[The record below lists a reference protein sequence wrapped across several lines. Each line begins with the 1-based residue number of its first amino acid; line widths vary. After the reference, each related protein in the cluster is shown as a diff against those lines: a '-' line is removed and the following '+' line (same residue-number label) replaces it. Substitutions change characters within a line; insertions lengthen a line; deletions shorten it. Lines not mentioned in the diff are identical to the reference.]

1 MKRIALIVFCMCT
14 CSGLFAATS
23 FTEFYTDTAT
33 GANINAGSTTGA
45 ALLTAANGNW
55 DSATGIFVCAGATD
69 LSAVTVGMWA
79 SVYIDAATTAVF
91 VSRITAVVDAT
102 DTITVSLTIKS
113 GTAPT
118 TSATARS
125 ITIGGVWKGPNAA
138 ENFPFGFVQSTM
150 VNASSHPVRVNIK
163 SGTTY
168 SITAAMTHANAGP
181 IRWQGYTTTVGDM
194 GRATIDGG
202 TAGASYILLTLSA
215 VNNDVV
221 DLIFQNNGATGSAN
235 GFNVT
240 GGECSVAR
248 CVVNSVRGIGL
259 SVGTA
264 SVVVECEAYSCNQSN
279 TAALGGISLNLTG
292 ALAVRCFSH
301 DNSGS
306 NSSGFVVGAGA
317 GQFIECTSDSN
328 GSEGFLLA
336 LNVGSVLIRCNSYNN
351 GGDGADMT
359 GAASAHIF
367 ENCNFVKNT
376 GWGINSSGAGAK
388 NGNILNC
395 AFGSGTQA
403 NGSGAITTAISGL
416 NEIGTIT
423 YAANLTP
430 WVDPA
435 NGDFRINLAAA
446 MGTGRGTFT
455 QTAASYSGT
464 ISYPDIGAV
473 QHRDGGGNLSSASAQ

>member
-1 MKRIALIVFCMCT
+1 MKKLALIVFCLFI
-14 CSGLFAATS
+14 CSGLFGATS

-55 DSATGIFVCAGATD
+55 DSSTGVFICAGATD

-138 ENFPFGFVQSTM
+138 ESFPFGFVQSTM

-163 SGTTY
+163 SGTAY
-168 SITAAMTHANAGP
+168 SITAAMTHANTGP

-202 TAGASYILLTLSA
+202 TAGASYVLLTLSA

-221 DLIFQNNGATGSAN
+221 DLIFQNNGATGSAA
-235 GFNVT
+235 GVAVSAA
-240 GGECSVAR
+240 ECQISR
-248 CVVNSVRGIGL
+248 CVFNSVRGFGL
-259 SVGTA
+259 NVSVNA
-264 SVVVECEAYSCNQSN
+264 SPAIECESYACNQSN
-279 TAALGGISLNLTG
+279 TSATAGMTVFQ
-292 ALAVRCFSH
+292 AVRCISH
-301 DNSGS
+301 DNVGS
-306 NSSGFVVGAGA
+306 NSAGFILPSGAFVERCIA
-317 GQFIECTSDSN
+317 DSN
-328 GSEGFLLA
+328 GEDGFKFT
-336 LNVGSVLIRCNSYNN
+336 GTTQLILIGCDSYNN
-351 GGDGADMT
+351 GADGIDMT
-359 GAASAHIF
+359 SASAQSNFI
-367 ENCNFVKNT
+367 ESCNLINNT
-376 GWGINSSGAGAK
+376 GWGINSSGAGPR
-388 NGNILNC
+388 NGSIFNC

-403 NGSGAITTAISGL
+403 NDSGAITAAISGI

-423 YAANLTP
+423 YASNLTP

-455 QTAASYSGT
+455 QTAPSYTGT
-464 ISYPDIGAV
+464 IGYPDIGAV